1 MTSVMKVAVIQF
13 PGSNCDTD
21 CQAALSSFPGV
32 TAEIV
37 WHKETSLAGYDA
49 IVLPGGFSYG
59 DYLRCGSIARFS
71 PIMGAVRG
79 AADAGVLVLG
89 ICNGFQILCE
99 AGLLPGALIR
109 NRELNF
115 LCQRVHVRVEDAD
128 TIFTNRC
135 RRGDVLDLPIK
146 HGEGCYVADEATLR
160 TLEAGRQ
167 IVLRYTDAEGRVT
180 PEANPNGSLGAIA
193 GIRNAQGNVF
203 GLMPH
208 PEHACEWLVGG
219 EDGRKIFL
227 SIIASGGGAAE
238 VTPALGSSKVLSGPE
253 GAGYRRYGVA
263 AWSDRRG
270 VRAHRGDG
278 GAYAHF
284 RGARGVLGDVVGTL
298 QLQELA
304 GVSPRASHERAAC
317 SPGPG

>member
-99 AGLLPGALIR
+99 AGLLPGTLMR
-109 NRELNF
+109 NNGLLFRCENLH
-115 LCQRVHVRVEDAD
+115 LRVENTDSP
-128 TIFTNRC
+128 FTS
-135 RRGDVLDLPIK
+135 VLHKGQVLEIPIA
-146 HGEGCYVADEATLR
+146 HGEGSYFTDPETLKQIENNGQILVRYCDAT
-160 TLEAGRQ
+160 GN
-167 IVLRYTDAEGRVT
+167 VT
-180 PEANPNGSLGAIA
+180 PEANPNGSLGNIA
-193 GIRNAQGNVF
+193 GICSHGRNVF

-208 PEHACEWLVGG
+208 PERVCDALLGG
-219 EDGRKIFL
+219 TDGRGIFQSMIDRVAYL
-227 SIIASGGGAAE
+227 K
-238 VTPALGSSKVLSGPE
+238 PFSS
-253 GAGYRRYGVA
+253 R
-263 AWSDRRG
+263 
-270 VRAHRGDG
+270 
-278 GAYAHF
+278 
-284 RGARGVLGDVVGTL
+284 
-298 QLQELA
+298 
-304 GVSPRASHERAAC
+304 
-317 SPGPG
+317 